1 MFGKSRIFSVVFAI
15 CLFLSSFVVADEAK
29 TYKIGVLAKRGTE
42 RCLEKWT
49 PTAEYLTSEIPGCRF
64 TIVPLSFEQVYPT
77 IEAGEVDFV
86 IANPSFYVN
95 LEARYGAGRIA
106 TLKNLRQ
113 GKVCTTYGGVMIT
126 KAGSSINK
134 LTDLKGKSFMAANET
149 SFGGW
154 QMAWRELKACGIDPH
169 KDFAD
174 LQFGGT
180 HDAVVYAVRDGKVD
194 AGTVRTDTL
203 ERMAVEGKIDI
214 DDYKILFSH
223 DEHKHL
229 IKYND
234 GHKSFPFAH
243 STNLYPEWPF
253 AKTAGTSDEI
263 ATKIAEALLVMSVDS
278 NAAKAAKCAG
288 WTIPHNYTSVHDC
301 LRELRVA
308 PYEDYGKTSVAELI
322 DQYWPRLLG
331 VVGIILTIVAFAI
344 RTKRLNIKLA
354 KTIALRRQAELKFQ
368 TLYESSGDAIMMLN
382 ENGFFDCNEATVK
395 LFGCENKEEF
405 CSNHPAE
412 LSPARQPCGTDSME
426 LANKRIATAMEKGS
440 NNFEWVHK
448 RINGTEFPADVLLNA
463 MKIDGKKVL
472 QATVRDVT
480 ERKQAEQK
488 LQESERQTKL
498 ILEQIPVGSVIVDEE
513 THEIVFANHAAAA
526 MVQVNIEDM
535 VGKVCHKFICP
546 AEQGKCPISD
556 LGQTVDNAEKVL
568 LKINGEKLDILKTV
582 KPIVLDGK
590 NCLIE
595 TFVDIT
601 ERKNFEKQQNE
612 HVAEL
617 EQAKE
622 TALSIMEDAEAARKE
637 AEEANEQLMEATALA
652 NDMAA
657 QAEIAN
663 QAKSEFLANM
673 SHEIRTPMNS
683 ILGFSEMLA
692 QEQLSD
698 EQQDYVNT
706 IWDSGKNLLR
716 IINDILDFSKIEA
729 GKLDTEIIECS
740 LEKLLGNIN
749 SMLRPK
755 AAKKGLDFKVLHKTE
770 LPANISTDPTRLY
783 QCLTNLINNAI
794 KFTENGHVH
803 VVISIENIEEK
814 PHIRFDVEDTGIG
827 IPEDKHDSIFE
838 SFSQAD
844 GSTTRKF
851 GGTGLG
857 LTITKHLAKILGGSI
872 AVQSKPSK
880 GSIFSLLIPA
890 GLDVKAQPLLGA
902 AKMKEYMQGSPQTAK
917 EKYSGNILIAED
929 NPANQRLIQILLKK
943 MGLKVT
949 LVEDGRQAVE
959 AATTQ
964 SFDIVFMDMQM
975 PVMNGY
981 EATQL
986 LRKKGMTVP
995 IVALTANAMKED
1007 EQKCLNAGCDKYLTK
1022 PVDRKKL
1029 SEVLSGY
1036 LSPESSEDIQQVE
1049 SQLSQTAEDQNVTSS
1064 QEGPF
1069 PVFDPRQIL
1078 RSLDGDTDML
1088 KEIVEIF
1095 LETSTSDIRELQEAI
1110 SSRDSLKVGQKAHSI
1125 KGAAAN
1131 IGAETVRE
1139 IALEIEHSIKT
1150 DDFGKINNLFNNLER
1165 NLRKLEEILKD
1176 FDWADVVQ
1184 ENNYD

>member
-1 MFGKSRIFSVVFAI
+1 MFGKRRILSVVFAI
-15 CLFLSSFVVADEAK
+15 CVFLSGFVTADEAN

-42 RCLEKWT
+42 RCLTKWT
-49 PTAEYLTSEIPGCRF
+49 ATADYLTDTIDDAVFE
-64 TIVPLSFEQVYPT
+64 IVPLDFEQIYPT
-77 IEAGEVDFV
+77 VEAGKVGFV

-95 LEARYGAGRIA
+95 LEAKYNVSRIA

-113 GKVCTTYGGVMIT
+113 GKVYAVFGGVMFT
-126 KAGSSINK
+126 KAGSGINK
-134 LTDLKGKSFMAANET
+134 LTDLKGKSFMAVNET

-154 QMAWRELKACGIDPH
+154 QMAWREFKTHGIDPY
-169 KDFAD
+169 KYFAD
-174 LQFGGT
+174 LQFGDT

-194 AGTVRTDTL
+194 AGSVRTDTL
-203 ERMAVEGKIDI
+203 EKMAAEGKIDI
-214 DDYKILFSH
+214 NDYKILFGH
-223 DEHKHL
+223 DKHKHL
-229 IKYND
+229 ITYNNVCE
-234 GHKSFPFAH
+234 SFLLAH
-243 STNLYPEWPF
+243 STRLYPEWPF
-253 AKTAGTSDEI
+253 AKAAETPDEI
-263 ATKIAEALLVMSVDS
+263 AEKVTAALLSMSADS
-278 NAAKAAKCAG
+278 DAAKAARSAG
-288 WTIPHNYTSVHDC
+288 WTIPQNYASVHDC
-301 LRELRVA
+301 LRELRLA
-308 PYEDYGKTSVAELI
+308 PYEDCGKITITGLI
-322 DQYWPRLLG
+322 RQYWPWLLG
-331 VVGIILTIVAFAI
+331 AAGVILTIVAFAI
-344 RTKRLNIKLA
+344 RTRRLNIKLA
-354 KTIALRRQAELKFQ
+354 KTIALRRQAEEKLI
-368 TLYESSGDAIMMLN
+368 TLYELSGDAIMMLD
-382 ENGFFDCNEATVK
+382 EKGFFDCNEATVK
-395 LFGCENKEEF
+395 LFGCENKEDF
-405 CSNHPAE
+405 CSNHPAD

-426 LANKRIATAMEKGS
+426 LANKRIVTAMEKGS
-440 NNFEWVHK
+440 HHFEWVHK

-463 MKIDGKKVL
+463 IEIDGKVVL
-472 QATVRDVT
+472 QATVRDIT
-480 ERKQAEQK
+480 ERRQAEQK

-498 ILEQIPVGSVIVDEE
+498 ILEHIPVGGIVVDEE
-513 THEIVFANHAAAA
+513 THKIVFANHAAVA
-526 MVQVNIEDM
+526 MVQANLEDM
-535 VGKVCHKFICP
+535 VGKVCHEFICP
-546 AEQGKCPISD
+546 DERGKCSVSD
-556 LGQTVDNAEKVL
+556 LGQTVDNLEKVL
-568 LKINGEKLDILKTV
+568 LKTNGEKLDILKTV

-601 ERKNFEKQQNE
+601 ERKNLEKRQNE
-612 HVAEL
+612 YMAKL
-617 EQAKE
+617 KQAKE
-622 TALSIMEDAEAARKE
+622 TALSMMEDTETARKE
-637 AEEANEQLMEATALA
+637 AEDANEQLMRTTALA
-652 NDMAA
+652 NNMAA
-657 QAEIAN
+657 QAKIAN
-663 QAKSEFLANM
+663 QAKSQFLANM

-683 ILGFSEMLA
+683 ILGFSELLA
-692 QEQLSD
+692 QEQLPD
-698 EQQDYVNT
+698 EQRDYINM
-706 IWDSGKNLLR
+706 IRSSGNSLLA

-755 AAKKGLDFKVLHKTE
+755 ATKKGLDLKILHKTE

-794 KFTENGHVH
+794 KFTENGHVY
-803 VVISIENIEEK
+803 VVVSMEDIEEK

-857 LTITKHLAKILGGSI
+857 LAITKHLAKILGGSI

-880 GSIFSLLIPA
+880 GAIFSLLIPA
-890 GLDVKAQPLLGA
+890 GLDIKSQPLLGE
-902 AKMKEYMQGSPQTAK
+902 AKMKEYTQESPQTAE

-943 MGLKVT
+943 MGLQVT

-959 AATTQ
+959 AATTR
-964 SFDIVFMDMQM
+964 SFDLVFMDMQM

-981 EATQL
+981 EATEL

-1007 EQKCLNAGCDKYLTK
+1007 KQKCLDAGCDKYLTK

-1029 SEVLSGY
+1029 SEVLSRY

-1049 SQLSQTAEDQNVTSS
+1049 NQLSQTAEDQNVTSS
-1064 QEGPF
+1064 QEGSF
-1069 PVFDPRQIL
+1069 PVFDPRQAL

-1095 LETSTSDIRELQEAI
+1095 LDTSTSDIRELQEAI

-1131 IGAETVRE
+1131 IGAEAVRK
-1139 IALEIEHSIKT
+1139 IALEIEQSIKAE
-1150 DDFGKINNLFNNLER
+1150 DSGKIDNLFNNLKR
-1165 NLRKLEEILKD
+1165 NLRKLEEILND
-1176 FDWADVVQ
+1176 FDWADVLQ